1 MATAADL
8 IRVAAGEVGYIEGPY
23 NRTKYGA
30 EMYGGKYQ
38 NQAWC
43 GLFTDWCLQ
52 KVNMLQGEPSS
63 VWTPSGAAGYQR
75 ANRWISRAGAA
86 QAGDVVYFD
95 WGGSQS
101 VQQVDHVGF
110 VEAVAGDYI
119 LTIEGNTSSSNAGS
133 QSNGDGVYRRKRPR
147 SVIVGFGRPQ
157 YSVTPVPPQPID
169 WAALRRLLAAML
181 LNEGFGSTGTV
192 REGSGGRDVLLW
204 HRRRWDRREPDSVV
218 GGHGAPE
225 HPGRTRLTWP
235 RRRASHVARCGN
247 KPPNLVVASP
257 ATSLASTSCWTRC
270 RQTSGTRC
278 WISSGVSRCC
288 RTQRS
293 LRSW

>member
-8 IRVAAGEVGYIEGPY
+8 LRVAAGEVGYVEGPY

-63 VWTPSGAAGYQR
+63 VWTPNGAAGYQR
-75 ANRWISRAGAA
+75 ANRWIARAGAP

-110 VEAVAGDYI
+110 VEAVTGDYI

-133 QSNGDGVYRRKRPR
+133 QSNGDGCYRRKRPR

-157 YSVTPVPPQPID
+157 YATAPPVPPQPID

-192 REGSGGRDVLLW
+192 KEGSGGRDVLLW
-204 HRRRWDRREPDSVV
+204 QRALNLIQNARLVED
-218 GGHGAPE
+218 GAF
-225 HPGRTRLTWP
+225 G
-235 RRRASHVARCGN
+235 
-247 KPPNLVVASP
+247 P
-257 ATSLASTSCWTRC
+257 ATKQAVIRFQQAVGIGVDGIAGNLTRWWAVMALQNI
-270 RQTSGTRC
+270 RDGRA
-278 WISSGVSRCC
+278 
-288 RTQRS
+288 
-293 LRSW
+293 